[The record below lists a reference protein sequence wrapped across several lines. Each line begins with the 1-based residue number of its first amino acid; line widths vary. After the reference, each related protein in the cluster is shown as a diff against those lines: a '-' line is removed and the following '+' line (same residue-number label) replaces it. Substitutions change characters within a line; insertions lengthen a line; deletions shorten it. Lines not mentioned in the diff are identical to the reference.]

1 MSNKFYQSCIANCE
15 MDCYY
20 FGCQVKEHC
29 EQFKVMRSFP
39 SKKEVKNED
48 KSGSNDR
55 A

>member
-1 MSNKFYQSCIANCE
+1 MKKAFYQSCIASCE

-39 SKKEVKNED
+39 PEEVKNEN
-48 KSGSNDR
+48 KSNSNDR
-55 A
+55 S